1 MGLLQLNSYDLR
13 GKTALVTGSTQGIG
27 KALAR
32 GLAAAGA
39 FVWVHGR
46 DPAGEAFAR
55 EIGGGFVRADL
66 EIESEV
72 EALTRKVLAYVDRLD
87 VLINNAGLERIMPL
101 ERLDLAQF
109 DRIWKINVRAPAQMI
124 RDLLPAL
131 KVARGASVINVT
143 SIHEEVPYPNNAAY
157 SISKAALSMLS
168 NTAALELAPFD
179 IRVNNLAPGAIET
192 DINREVIEKVGRGK
206 FNEWIPAGRLGQV
219 DDVIGPALFLASDL
233 SRYVTGTTL
242 FADGGYRRNLVR
254 YRPEES

>member
-1 MGLLQLNSYDLR
+1 MNTHDLR

-32 GLAAAGA
+32 GLASAGA
-39 FVWVHGR
+39 YVWVHGR
-46 DPAGEAFAR
+46 DPSGEAFAH
-55 EIGGGFVRADL
+55 EIGGTFVQADL

-72 EALTRKVLAYVDRLD
+72 AALTRKVLTETACLH

-101 ERLDLAQF
+101 ETLDLAQF
-109 DRIWKINVRAPAQMI
+109 DRIWRVNVRAPAQII

-131 KVARGASVINVT
+131 KAARGASVINVT
-143 SIHEEVPYPNNAAY
+143 SIHEEVPYPSNAAY
-157 SISKAALSMLS
+157 GVSKAALSMLS
-168 NTAALELAPFD
+168 ITAALELAPFD

-192 DINREVIEKVGRGK
+192 DINRAVIEKVGREK
-206 FNEWIPAGRLGQV
+206 FNEWIPAGRVGRV

-254 YRPEES
+254 YRPEEG